1 MTMSWYQISLPLFA
15 HDVIG
20 VSDVTIPVP
29 FLKNYG
35 TLYCLIW
42 IEFDHPRRRR
52 LSFFDDVAEGGE
64 RTETKFNAG
73 MIFLSFFLLLIIL
86 CGGKIGL
93 LMSRT
98 RTSLFHP
105 QVMHIYVSKKRIGV
119 EWFEFYIGRFFWSSL
134 SSISSSSMPM
144 GNNNS
149 EKKEEDQCDEKY
161 QFLLRRLSKK
171 RKRHRL
177 AFYSTLQQAWH
188 PVFLRLGVSRQTDW
202 LTDCFV
208 DDEYNLWLFVML
220 QK

>member
-1 MTMSWYQISLPLFA
+1 MNW
-15 HDVIG
+15 
-20 VSDVTIPVP
+20 
-29 FLKNYG
+29 
-35 TLYCLIW
+35 IW
-42 IEFDHPRRRR
+42 SSSSSSSF
-52 LSFFDDVAEGGE
+52 FFDDVAEGGE

-105 QVMHIYVSKKRIGV
+105 QVMHIYVSKKTYRCRMI
-119 EWFEFYIGRFFWSSL
+119 WILYWSFL
-134 SSISSSSMPM
+134 LVVIIINIIIIYAD
-144 GNNNS
+144 G
-149 EKKEEDQCDEKY
+149 EQQQREEEEDQCDEKY

-202 LTDCFV
+202 LTDWLTVLLMTNIICDCLLCYKSKIDIELFIRRK
-208 DDEYNLWLFVML
+208 YNNTQIDQITNQGPQLD
-220 QK
+220 

>member
-105 QVMHIYVSKKRIGV
+105 QVMHIYVSKKTYRCRMI
-119 EWFEFYIGRFFWSSL
+119 WILYWSFL
-134 SSISSSSMPM
+134 LVVIIINIIIIYAD
-144 GNNNS
+144 G
-149 EKKEEDQCDEKY
+149 EQQQREEEEDQCDEKY